1 MPGGAGAGG
10 GGGSGKLSRDDVT
23 GQAARSHGAVLVMVN
38 LAFTPRGEESLQGF
52 EQKNDMI

>member
-1 MPGGAGAGG
+1 MPGGAGG

-38 LAFTPRGEESLQGF
+38 LAFTPCGEESLQGF